1 MQNIFDTYFGTENLR
16 VNLEELEAF
25 VSSVDD
31 CLELETQM
39 PLSTEM
45 YEQKALGMVWNV
57 SSDELIIDLS
67 VIYEEA
73 VSIQPTKR
81 NIVSVVSK
89 VYDPLGL
96 VSPVVISF
104 KILFQELCRCKVEWD
119 EALSEA
125 LRSKWELLL
134 EGLRAAH
141 LRVPRCC
148 LSGSGSTLRLVGF
161 CDASTKAY
169 AAVVYLVSERM
180 LMASKTRVAPL
191 KPQTVSRLELLGAL
205 LLARL
210 MTSVKCA
217 LRDG

>member
-1 MQNIFDTYFGTENLR
+1 M
-16 VNLEELEAF
+16 NLEELEAF

-89 VYDPLGL
+89 VYDPWG
-96 VSPVVISF
+96 
-104 KILFQELCRCKVEWD
+104 
-119 EALSEA
+119 
-125 LRSKWELLL
+125 
-134 EGLRAAH
+134 
-141 LRVPRCC
+141 
-148 LSGSGSTLRLVGF
+148 
-161 CDASTKAY
+161 
-169 AAVVYLVSERM
+169 
-180 LMASKTRVAPL
+180 
-191 KPQTVSRLELLGAL
+191 
-205 LLARL
+205 
-210 MTSVKCA
+210 
-217 LRDG
+217 

>member
-1 MQNIFDTYFGTENLR
+1 MS
-16 VNLEELEAF
+16 LEELEAF

-39 PLSTEM
+39 PLTTEM
-45 YEQKALGMVWNV
+45 FEQKVMGMVWNV
-57 SSDELIIDLS
+57 SSDGLIIDLS

-73 VSIQPTKR
+73 VSIQPNKR

-119 EALSEA
+119 EALPEV

-169 AAVVYLVSERM
+169 AAVVYLVS
-180 LMASKTRVAPL
+180 
-191 KPQTVSRLELLGAL
+191 
-205 LLARL
+205 
-210 MTSVKCA
+210 
-217 LRDG
+217 